1 MPGEPLLTTAEV
13 AHRLRIKPETVYAYV
28 SRGLLDRVKVQ
39 GERVSRFR
47 LADVERL
54 AARTQA
60 TRPER
65 DAAPAMRTATTLI
78 AYGRLHYRGLDAATL
93 APVTSFEEVAQ
104 WLWTGERRPAA
115 FTAPAETLE
124 RARRASE
131 HLPAQ
136 ARVFDRLP
144 VIVAVAAAMDPL
156 RFDLAPA
163 TVTALAPAL
172 LSTMVDALPPAGEA
186 PPDDSLAARLWCR
199 LTGAPAHPDGVRA
212 LNAALVLLADH
223 DLAASTIAV
232 RVAASTR
239 ANPYAAVLA
248 GLGALDGPMHGAI
261 GSTVHRSSRP
271 RCGTGRRPRSPSGCG
286 PAACPASGT
295 RVTPTATRA
304 GRRCSTWSRTCR
316 STAPSGTL
324 STTWSRRRRGGTP
337 GPTSTSRSPR
347 WRTPPAWDRARQR
360 WSSQWPG
367 RRAGSHTSS
376 RSTPSRPTGSGGT
389 AATPGR
395 RPPPGE
401 PDRRAAARPGPDRGP
416 GPAEPGY
423 FFGSG
428 KRARSMPS
436 MPQVALPSGVKWNA
450 GLLYQPRGTLS

>member
-28 SRGLLDRVKVQ
+28 SRGLLDRVKVP

-60 TRPER
+60 TRPDR

-78 AYGRLHYRGLDAATL
+78 AYGRLHYRGLDAAAL

-104 WLWTGERRPAA
+104 WLWTGERRHAV
-115 FTAPAETLE
+115 FTASPETLE
-124 RARRASE
+124 RARRAAE

-163 TVTALAPAL
+163 TVTALAPGL
-172 LSTMVDALPPAGEA
+172 LSTMVDALPPVGEA
-186 PPDDSLAARLWCR
+186 PPDDGLAARLWCR
-199 LTGAPAHPDGVRA
+199 LTGAPAYPDGVRA

-261 GSTVHRSSRP
+261 GASVHRFIEAALRD
-271 RCGTGRRPRSPSGCG
+271 GA
-286 PAACPASGT
+286 PAAIADWLRTGGLAGFGHPRYPDGDPRGAALLDLVAGLPVEGALRRT
-295 RVTPTATRA
+295 VDDLVATAARRDARPNVDFALAALAHATGMGPGAAEVIFAVARTA
-304 GRRCSTWSRTCR
+304 GWI
-316 STAPSGTL
+316 AHVVEEYAQPSN
-324 STTWSRRRRGGTP
+324 RF
-337 GPTSTSRSPR
+337 
-347 WRTPPAWDRARQR
+347 R
-360 WSSQWPG
+360 WSSG
-367 RRAGSHTSS
+367 Y
-376 RSTPSRPTGSGGT
+376 TG
-389 AATPGR
+389 
-395 RPPPGE
+395 PPP
-401 PDRRAAARPGPDRGP
+401 AAG
-416 GPAEPGY
+416 
-423 FFGSG
+423 
-428 KRARSMPS
+428 
-436 MPQVALPSGVKWNA
+436 
-450 GLLYQPRGTLS
+450 

>member
-261 GSTVHRSSRP
+261 GSTVHRFIE
-271 RCGTGRRPRSPSGCG
+271 
-286 PAACPASGT
+286 AAL
-295 RVTPTATRA
+295 R
-304 GRRCSTWSRTCR
+304 
-316 STAPSGTL
+316 
-324 STTWSRRRRGGTP
+324 
-337 GPTSTSRSPR
+337 
-347 WRTPPAWDRARQR
+347 D
-360 WSSQWPG
+360 
-367 RRAGSHTSS
+367 
-376 RSTPSRPTGSGGT
+376 GT
-389 AATPGR
+389 AAAVAEWLRTGGLPGFGHSRYPDGDPRGAALLDLVADLSVDGALRHTVDDLVATAAR
-395 RPPPGE
+395 RDARPNVDFALAALAHATGMGPGAAEVVFAVARTAGWIAHVIEEYAQPANRFRWNSGYTGPPP
-401 PDRRAAARPGPDRGP
+401 AAG
-416 GPAEPGY
+416 
-423 FFGSG
+423 
-428 KRARSMPS
+428 
-436 MPQVALPSGVKWNA
+436 
-450 GLLYQPRGTLS
+450 

>member
-28 SRGLLDRVKVQ
+28 SRGLLDRVKVP

-78 AYGRLHYRGLDAATL
+78 AYGRLHYRGLDAAAL
-93 APVTSFEEVAQ
+93 APVTAFEEVAQ
-104 WLWTGERRPAA
+104 WLWTGERRHAA
-115 FTAPAETLE
+115 FTASPETLE

-163 TVTALAPAL
+163 TVTALAPGL
-172 LSTMVDALPPAGEA
+172 LSTMVDALPQVGEA
-186 PPDDSLAARLWCR
+186 PPDGGLATRLWSR
-199 LTGAPAHPDGVRA
+199 LTGTPAYPDGVRA

-239 ANPYAAVLA
+239 AHPYAAVLA

-261 GSTVHRSSRP
+261 GASVHRFIEAALRD
-271 RCGTGRRPRSPSGCG
+271 GA
-286 PAACPASGT
+286 PAAIAEWLRTGGLPGFGHPRYPDGDPRGAALLDL
-295 RVTPTATRA
+295 VTALPIEGALRRTVDDLVATAA
-304 GRRCSTWSRTCR
+304 
-316 STAPSGTL
+316 
-324 STTWSRRRRGGTP
+324 RRGARPNVDFALAALAHATGMGP
-337 GPTSTSRSPR
+337 GAAEVIFAVA
-347 WRTPPAWDRARQR
+347 RTAGWIAHVVEEYAQPSNRFR
-360 WSSQWPG
+360 WSSG
-367 RRAGSHTSS
+367 Y
-376 RSTPSRPTGSGGT
+376 TG
-389 AATPGR
+389 
-395 RPPPGE
+395 PPP
-401 PDRRAAARPGPDRGP
+401 AAG
-416 GPAEPGY
+416 
-423 FFGSG
+423 
-428 KRARSMPS
+428 
-436 MPQVALPSGVKWNA
+436 
-450 GLLYQPRGTLS
+450 